1 MALSVK
7 IFENI
12 ETSNSLAFD
21 LSSCQTW
28 EVICPNPTV
37 ADSFRENLA
46 QITLEVV
53 VESTTIAKFLSDLFQ
68 RCFPEVKV
76 SRKSELLKTL
86 ATIWKLK
93 FEGKDPAY
101 FHQSFELFTDLRSFT
116 LDKGLM
122 DVVLEHY
129 HPIVSESVK
138 TFWLI
143 LENQG
148 IVDEHQAYSD
158 LYHYCLD
165 NPDVLS
171 EGDLPGFI
179 FSGFSHLSANQ
190 IEFMKL
196 LGKFTE
202 VIVPLPKPVVYEAMS
217 TDWVD
222 WVKTQADSI
231 EELPSENR
239 IKNLKVYSFTK
250 GRSNSLIKE
259 LERSETFDL
268 ILPKKSLAFSEVLK
282 AHTKNLYFKSPSE
295 DLNSVL
301 DILREELTHQFLLRK
316 SEKSSTD
323 EIKDYLLAKVQ
334 GKKLASFK
342 DFMLYRV
349 ITTFLSEIESY
360 TELSDSNNELG
371 EFDFSVI
378 WEVTQL
384 NLPRN
389 FYLPLLKEV
398 KGHILGL
405 KDLYQVGEQKNAII
419 VADSQHDLSLGG
431 NVNYPPEVQEVLIT
445 LGPIRRQGLDF
456 AFYIYHLRQILS
468 YPNIKLALEEGML
481 EHDQAWVKIL
491 KDFEIEN
498 IIISK
503 TEENLPL
510 RELIIPENSNY
521 APPEKLSASRMQT
534 ILDCPKKYYYSYIVG
549 LGQEPDKEKKVD
561 PRILGDV
568 EHECVQEYLD
578 EKSDWDDLFF
588 KELLNQKIVKSF
600 KEEFLLDKLL
610 YEEIYSEIYFYA
622 KQTILEFLKLKKID
636 PEINF
641 FFERKMDLDEG
652 TGSADV
658 VIESTVLGRLLFDL
672 KRSGGSIPD
681 KYKIQGMRS
690 IQLWYYLYFLNAAE
704 KPFSGFG
711 YINLSDSSNS
721 IIFTLDPEVGH
732 KLSQVDF
739 FKLEKFEKLKED
751 FSIYIENFYSK
762 YLELKSLVQE
772 NKDYPLSPADSQAC
786 TFCPGASICSR
797 GQL

>member
-1 MALSVK
+1 MPLSVK

-12 ETSNSLAFD
+12 SVSNDLNFD
-21 LSSCQTW
+21 LTSCSSW

-37 ADSFRENLA
+37 ADSFRENIA
-46 QITLEVV
+46 QSEFDFA

-68 RCFPEVKV
+68 KCFPDVKV
-76 SRKSELLKTL
+76 SRKSELLKIL
-86 ATIWKLK
+86 ATVWKLK
-93 FEGKDPAY
+93 FEGKDPAFFY
-101 FHQSFELFTDLRSFT
+101 QSFELFTDLRSFT

-138 TFWLI
+138 TFWLV
-143 LENQG
+143 LENQN

-171 EGDLPGFI
+171 DGELPGYI

-202 VIVPLPKPVVYEAMS
+202 VIVPLPKPVVSEAMS

-231 EELPSENR
+231 DEIDSEDIER
-239 IKNLKVYSFTK
+239 TLEVYSFTR

-259 LERSETFDL
+259 LEKEDVFDL
-268 ILPKKSLAFSEVLK
+268 ILPKKSLGFSEVLK
-282 AHTKNLYFKSPSE
+282 AHSKSLYFKSPSE
-295 DLNSVL
+295 DLSSVL
-301 DILREELTHQFLLRK
+301 EILKEELTHHFLLRK
-316 SEKSSTD
+316 SEKSSTE
-323 EIKDYLLAKVQ
+323 EIKDYLLEKVK
-334 GKKLASFK
+334 GKKFGNFK

-349 ITTFLSEIESY
+349 ITTFLSEVENYS
-360 TELSDSNNELG
+360 ELSDANMELG

-378 WEVTQL
+378 WEITQL

-389 FYLPLLKEV
+389 FYLPLIKEV
-398 KGHILGL
+398 KGTILGL
-405 KDLYQVGEQKNAII
+405 KDLYQVSEDKKALV

-431 NVNYPPEVQEVLIT
+431 NVNYPPEVQEILVT

-456 AFYIYHLRQILS
+456 SFYIYHLRQILS
-468 YPNIKLALEEGML
+468 YSNIKLALEEGML
-481 EHDQAWVKIL
+481 EHDQAWVKVL
-491 KDFEIEN
+491 KDFDL
-498 IIISK
+498 K
-503 TEENLPL
+503 NLPSPKEKAPDKTS
-510 RELIIPENSNY
+510 ELLVPENSKY
-521 APPEKLSASRMQT
+521 SPPEKLSASRMQT
-534 ILDCPKKYYYSYIVG
+534 VLDCPKKYYYSYIVG
-549 LGQEPDKEKKVD
+549 LGEEPDKEKKVD

-578 EKSDWDDLFF
+578 KKNDWDDPYF
-588 KELLNQKIVKSF
+588 KSLLDEKITSSF
-600 KEEFLLDKLL
+600 KEEFLDDKLL

-622 KQTILEFLKLKKID
+622 KQTILEFLKLKNLD
-636 PEINF
+636 PEIKF
-641 FFERKMDLDEG
+641 FFERKMDVEEG

-658 VIESTVLGRLLFDL
+658 VVESQVLGRLLFDL

-690 IQLWYYLYFLNAAE
+690 IQLWYYLYFLNASE

-721 IIFTLDPEVGH
+721 IIFTLDPEVSH
-732 KLSQVDF
+732 KLSEVDF
-739 FKLEKFEKLKED
+739 FKLEKFEKLRED
-751 FSIYIENFYSK
+751 FEVYIENFYTK
-762 YLELKSLVQE
+762 YTELKGLIQD
-772 NKDYPLSPADSQAC
+772 NKEFPVVPADSQAC